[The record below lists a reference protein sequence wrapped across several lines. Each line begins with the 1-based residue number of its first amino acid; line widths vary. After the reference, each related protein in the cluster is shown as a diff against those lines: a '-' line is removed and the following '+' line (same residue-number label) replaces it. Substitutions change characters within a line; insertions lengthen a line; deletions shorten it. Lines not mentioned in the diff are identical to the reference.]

1 LRKAVLFFY
10 CGVLFL
16 GCNTSWAEQPTA
28 AKWLQQRNKS
38 TPVLEIYQKLLK
50 ETPDSLGALD
60 RLKQVLL
67 EQRRYDD
74 LVWLA
79 DILVD
84 KGELDKA
91 RELLQI
97 LTERLPKQAGTLRLK
112 IAEIYCFQGKFQQML
127 DLCQQLVRGEA
138 AENYINDAL
147 EKMVLVR
154 ENLNSPEA
162 LKLFTTAE
170 LLLRQQKYNQ
180 ALKQIEQLRAGFTES
195 ALSDDLLLLESRL
208 RDEMGNFQ
216 PALDVLRRLLS
227 EYPQSPLCAEAQKR
241 LGEIYEKRLQ
251 DYQSAEREYRL
262 FLLHYPESVL
272 ASEVRGKLQS
282 LRTREAKPVL

>member
-1 LRKAVLFFY
+1 MRKAALFFY

-60 RLKQVLL
+60 RLKQLL
-67 EQRRYDD
+67 LKQRRYDD

-227 EYPQSPLCAEAQKR
+227 EYPQSSLCAEAQKK